1 MTSEWRLINLGEI
14 EWIDTQAIYHAL
26 ALVQDQF
33 DTPNTL
39 LINWSN
45 KPFVCV
51 GLHQII
57 DNSIEKE
64 YIKSQNLPVVRRGCG
79 GGSVFLD
86 SNQVFYQIICRKE
99 EYNFDL
105 RNFYEFFL
113 RPVVETYRYF
123 NVPAEYSPINDIVAQ
138 EKKISGNGAVTYGN
152 SRILVGNFI
161 FNFPSKEMSK
171 ILKVPDEKFRDKI
184 AKSLEERMGSFS
196 YFLENPP
203 SKEEVIQKYIE
214 LFQEK
219 IDVNLEIGTLS
230 KIEKEKIVEIR
241 NLYKQN
247 EWLDYVEHEKRTM
260 IQQKIMGGTYFTF
273 SERKFQGGLV
283 QLFIHFENNQISDLV
298 ISGDFTISPPLILS
312 ELQNHLIGQEVES
325 TILIEKIK
333 LFFRDKE
340 VDLPGI
346 SIEELVKLIIDT
358 YKKIKQ

>member
-1 MTSEWRLINLGEI
+1 MTSKWRLINLGEI

-26 ALVQDQF
+26 ALIQDQH

-39 LINWSN
+39 LINWPN
-45 KPFVCV
+45 KSFVCV

-57 DNSIEKE
+57 DNSVEKE
-64 YIKSQNLPVVRRGCG
+64 YIKSQKLPLVRRGCG

-99 EYNFDL
+99 QFSSDL
-105 RNFYEFFL
+105 SSFYEFFL
-113 RPVVETYRYF
+113 SPVVETYRFF

-161 FNFPSKEMSK
+161 FNFPSNEMSK

-184 AKSLEERMGSFS
+184 AKSLKERMGSFS
-196 YFLENPP
+196 YFLSKPP

-219 IDVNLEIGTLS
+219 IDVKLEKGKLL
-230 KIEKEKIVEIR
+230 KIEKEKIAELR
-241 NLYKQN
+241 DLYEQN
-247 EWLDYVEHEKRTM
+247 EWLDYVEHEKKSM
-260 IQQKIMGGTYFTF
+260 IHQKIMGSTYFAF

-283 QLFIHFENNQISDLV
+283 QLFIHFERSRISDLV

-312 ELQNHLIGQEVES
+312 ELQNYLIGQEVVVA
-325 TILIEKIK
+325 TLINKFK
-333 LFFRDKE
+333 TFFNNKE

-346 SIEELVKLIIDT
+346 SIEELVELIIDT
-358 YKKIKQ
+358 YKKIKK